1 VINKKLVI
9 IIPARMNSKGIIK
22 KNLKKINGKSLIN
35 ITINQALKLNPHK
48 IIISSE
54 DQTLEKKII
63 KKNNYF
69 FYRRPT
75 YLSKDNVHTVN
86 VVLDCIKKFNVNKK
100 SLVGMMLPTYPL
112 REIDKIKKNINKY
125 NYKKTYSLIAV
136 TKTKFNNNNIR
147 FLDKSKNLIADNF
160 DLSQRQNSKTVYY
173 VNGAFFLTIC
183 KNLLKNKN
191 FHNSKNM
198 QPIFCDPKKSIDIND
213 LSDLKAARKHFK

>member
-1 VINKKLVI
+1 
-9 IIPARMNSKGIIK
+9 MNSKGIKK

-63 KKNNYF
+63 KKNNVF
-69 FYRRPT
+69 FYRRPN
-75 YLSKDNVHTVN
+75 YLSKDNVHTVK
-86 VVLDCIKKFNVNKK
+86 VVLDAIKKFNVNKK

-112 REIDKIKKNINKY
+112 REINKIKKNINKY
-125 NYKKTYSLIAV
+125 NYKKFYSLIAV

-160 DLSQRQNSKTVYY
+160 DLNQRQNSKTVYY
-173 VNGAFFLTIC
+173 VNGAFFLTVC
-183 KNLLKNKN
+183 NNLLKYKN
-191 FHNSKNM
+191 YR
-198 QPIFCDPKKSIDIND
+198 
-213 LSDLKAARKHFK
+213 LKANKRTNYFLKRKTFFRN